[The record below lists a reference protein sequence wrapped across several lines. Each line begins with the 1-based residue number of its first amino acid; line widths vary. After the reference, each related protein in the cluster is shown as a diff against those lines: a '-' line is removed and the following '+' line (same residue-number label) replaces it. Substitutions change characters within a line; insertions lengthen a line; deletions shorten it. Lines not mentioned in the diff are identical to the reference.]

1 MFVKH
6 DVSLAS
12 ARAFWGGHG
21 MKVIARVFGF
31 LLTNRSWKQTLIK
44 NTFWLALADGVGK
57 VLRIVTVVLM
67 VRFLG
72 PTEYGK
78 FAFAFSFVTMF
89 STMYDF
95 GLLYVA
101 TREFSANRETEQLLP
116 ELLMIKILLG
126 IVTLIVIVVGSVWIT
141 EELII
146 RIMIIVLGSY
156 LLTLELGSLAYA
168 IFRARQKMEYETI
181 TKVTQSVLLFVGIG
195 MVLWLNPSA
204 LSASYAHL
212 GAGAL
217 FLAMIFGAFR
227 HRGWQLAFRLR
238 GWDFLRQWFRL
249 ALPLGLAGI
258 LIALY
263 MNIDS
268 VMLGYLQRFAE
279 AGWYN
284 AAVKTIQG
292 FVLIPITYS
301 ALASFPMFTAMSVNR
316 DPSFRKR
323 WDAWT
328 GWMIIVGVYLTMA
341 VIATADQVVVLI
353 YGKAFE
359 PTISALKILSLVS
372 MMMYLYMPYY
382 HAIIIFKKYSQFFW
396 CHFVGAFVNVLM
408 NVFLIP
414 RYGLYGAAWASV
426 VTHLV
431 ILIVLFSF
439 AARHTQLKPVN
450 EAFLTAILGSA
461 ISGVLAYLVMMVM
474 RGNLWFS
481 ISLGTIVFAACIFGL
496 KKVMEKVRAR
506 GYNLPMQG
514 G

>member
-1 MFVKH
+1 
-6 DVSLAS
+6 
-12 ARAFWGGHG
+12 
-21 MKVIARVFGF
+21 MKVINPF
-31 LLTNRSWKQTLIK
+31 LEFFLTNRSWKQTLFK
-44 NTFWLALADGVGK
+44 NTLWLSLADGVGK
-57 VLRIVTVVLM
+57 VLRVVTVVLM

-72 PTEYGK
+72 PTEYGR

-89 STMYDF
+89 SMMYDF
-95 GLLYVA
+95 GLLWVA
-101 TREFSANRETEQLLP
+101 TREFSADQKTQQFLP

-126 IVTLIVIVVGSVWIT
+126 IVTLIAIAVGSVWVT

-146 RIMIIVLGSY
+146 RIMVIVLGLY

-168 IFRARQKMEYETI
+168 IFRARQKMEYETV
-181 TKVTQSVLLFVGIG
+181 TKVTQGVLLFVGIG
-195 MVLWLNPSA
+195 MVLWLNPSP
-204 LSASYAHL
+204 LSVSYAHL

-238 GWDFLRQWFRL
+238 WDFLRQWFRL

-258 LIALY
+258 LVALY

-279 AGWYN
+279 VGWYN

-301 ALASFPMFTAMSVNR
+301 ALASFPMFTAMSVNG
-316 DPSFRKR
+316 DPAFRKS

-328 GWMIIVGVYLTMA
+328 GWMIIVGGYLTMT
-341 VIATADQVVVLI
+341 VIATADQVVILV
-353 YGKAFE
+353 YGEAFE

-382 HAIIIFKKYSQFFW
+382 HAMIIFKKYSQFFW

-408 NVFLIP
+408 NVILIP
-414 RYGLYGAAWASV
+414 RYGLYGAAWTSV

-431 ILIVLFSF
+431 ILSVLFSF

-461 ISGVLAYLVMMVM
+461 TSGILAYIVMVVM
-474 RGNLWFS
+474 KDNLWLS
-481 ISLGTIVFAACIFGL
+481 IPLGTIVFAGCIFGL
-496 KKVMEKVRAR
+496 KKIKEKVWIR
-506 GYNLPMQG
+506 G
-514 G
+514 